1 MPEGNETVSQSNQNS
16 SKKKM
21 ISNSSILRVVI
32 LGVCLSLYYILLSPS
47 IETSLNKNLGNLI
60 RSHSK
65 EQINVLSPI
74 FDINV
79 YAGEYDLGTTGS
91 NSSIKSKTNI
101 QTVDPRIIAMN
112 KFLINYN
119 SPMASYAESFIVE
132 ADKYG
137 LDWRLVASISGVE
150 SAFGNITP
158 TDTNNGWGW
167 RGGPGGDW
175 SQFETW
181 ADGIAEVTR
190 GLGEGYGIHMTPFDI
205 EPIYCPP
212 CGRNPEHAW
221 ANGVTRFMNQLDY
234 YLDNLETL

>member
-1 MPEGNETVSQSNQNS
+1 MPELKEKISNS
-16 SKKKM
+16 SARKQ
-21 ISNSSILRVVI
+21 ISHSSILRVVI
-32 LGVCLSLYYILLSPS
+32 LGTLLTLYYILLSPLVENEISLS
-47 IETSLNKNLGNLI
+47 IGNLI
-60 RSHSK
+60 RNTSN
-65 EQINVLSPI
+65 EQINVLTPI

-79 YAGEYDLGTTGS
+79 YAGEYDLGTITD
-91 NSSIKSKTNI
+91 SSEIKSKTSI
-101 QTVDPRIIAMN
+101 MTIDPRIIAMN
-112 KFLINYN
+112 KFLLSYN
-119 SPMASYAESFIVE
+119 SPMASYAESFITE

-158 TDTNNGWGW
+158 ADTNNGWGW

-175 SQFETW
+175 SQFTTW
-181 ADGIAEVTR
+181 ADGIAVVTK
-190 GLGEGYGIHMTPFDI
+190 GLGLGYGIHLTPFDI

-234 YLDNLETL
+234 YLDNLESL